1 MTSTPPTS
9 AAPNGLSRRDLW
21 FWSLFGSIAVVDFIT
36 KRLAEDR
43 LALHVA
49 NPVVGDYLRWTLTY
63 NTGAAMN
70 MSLGDASRWAFA
82 VIASVMLVVIYRMYR
97 QVDAA
102 DRWQA
107 MALGMIAGGALGNLI
122 DRFRSARGVVDF
134 IDVGI
139 HGSRFYVF
147 NVADSGVTV
156 GAILL
161 ALLLWRTPEAKDT
174 PSDTPPLV

>member
-9 AAPNGLSRRDLW
+9 APSNDFSRRDLW
-21 FWSLFGSIAVVDFIT
+21 FWSVFSGIAVLDFIT
-36 KRLAEDR
+36 KRIVEDT

-49 NPVVGDYLRWTLTY
+49 HPVIGDYLRWTLTY

-82 VIASVMLVVIYRMYR
+82 AIACVMLVVIYRMYR
-97 QVDAA
+97 QTDAW

-122 DRFRSARGVVDF
+122 DRFRSAKGVVDF

-139 HGSRFYVF
+139 HSSRFYVF
-147 NVADSGVTV
+147 NIADSGVTV

-161 ALLLWRTPEAKDT
+161 ALLLWRTPAPPVAT
-174 PSDTPPLV
+174 PDTPPLG